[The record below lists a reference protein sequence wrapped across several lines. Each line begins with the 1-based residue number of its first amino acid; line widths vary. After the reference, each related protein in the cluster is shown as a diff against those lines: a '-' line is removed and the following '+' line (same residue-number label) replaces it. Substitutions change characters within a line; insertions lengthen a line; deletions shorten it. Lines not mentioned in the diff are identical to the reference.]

1 MLEMCLVRYLHP
13 TYYNSARIGK
23 VNKTFARKFDFKEI
37 KFSIKFR
44 DNHKIV
50 KKENCIGISVFGY
63 ENKEKYPK
71 MSKIL
76 PKDIHLGLL
85 LLREEDKRQYFL
97 IKDFNKF
104 MYDNILH
111 CGRKKFYF
119 YCSQAFS
126 TGEIFK
132 SHVVDCFKINGK
144 QSIKMHKKGEYVVSC

>member
-1 MLEMCLVRYLHP
+1 M
-13 TYYNSARIGK
+13 
-23 VNKTFARKFDFKEI
+23 KT
-37 KFSIKFR
+37 
-44 DNHKIV
+44 
-50 KKENCIGISVFGY
+50 KKNIQKCQ
-63 ENKEKYPK
+63 KYFQKTPWF
-71 MSKIL
+71 I
-76 PKDIHLGLL
+76 I
-85 LLREEDKRQYFL
+85 DKGRRQTQYFL

-119 YCSQAFS
+119 YCLQAFS